1 MLRSPPVVIDS
12 FESNRQDEGAVGLRR
27 ESEANDI
34 KTLLGVDVGE
44 KKRRYRG
51 DHGAIN
57 VKIYCAAVQSYNGR
71 PAWIGFCIQEA
82 AGGRCEGVE
91 Y

>member
-1 MLRSPPVVIDS
+1 MVRGSK
-12 FESNRQDEGAVGLRR
+12 
-27 ESEANDI
+27 ANDI
-34 KTLLGVDVGE
+34 KTLLGVDVDVGGR
-44 KKRRYRG
+44 KHRYKG
-51 DHGAIN
+51 NHGTIN

-71 PAWIGFCIQEA
+71 LAEIGFCIQET